1 MFLCYDM
8 CLVLLGTSQLHIP
21 SHHAVHLP
29 LFVAFG
35 IAKQTNDY
43 LEAVYRWS
51 TGAVEL
57 FWATVSGSSAT
68 HYLLI
73 ALLAASYGAACF
85 SPGMRGLYGWIITLL
100 LLLFKGLIDKS
111 HGQRPLRR
119 FVVSSIIVM
128 NTTYYVS
135 NLVSIVW
142 MIVIPISI
150 GTFTCLICI

>member
-1 MFLCYDM
+1 M
-8 CLVLLGTSQLHIP
+8 
-21 SHHAVHLP
+21 
-29 LFVAFG
+29 AFG

-57 FWATVSGSSAT
+57 FWATISGSSAT
-68 HYLLI
+68 HYVLI

-85 SPGMRGLYGWIITLL
+85 TPGMRGLYGWMITLL

-119 FVVSSIIVM
+119 FVVSSIIVL
-128 NTTYYVS
+128 NTTYYIS
-135 NLVSIVW
+135 NLVSVVW
-142 MIVIPISI
+142 MIVIPVSI
-150 GTFTCLICI
+150 GKLPVYYLM